1 MSALRSLLA
10 RRLPSAW
17 RRMALLAAGGALASL
32 SALTPPPGYAIRVKG
47 VGADTVL
54 QLAPSDAGG
63 LVQLDVIARLL
74 GGQLDSTD
82 VGRWRLGLYGATLE
96 LAEGAPFASYNGYAL
111 PLLEPTRVIDGHPYV
126 TLQLFSE
133 IIPRFGIGVLW
144 DRTRWEVRLFQSIAR
159 RAEPA
164 PLGPAADPSPT
175 KRAVAT
181 AAAPVATPAASTR
194 SPARPPAAAES
205 GASRSSTGLLPNGL
219 SRRYR
224 VVVDPGHG
232 GVDPGNPGTIV
243 NGRRVREAQ
252 LTLAISLRLEKELE
266 RLGIDVYMTR
276 RTDTLIARDDRGAI
290 ANAQKGDLFLSIHTN
305 AANPNWKN
313 ASAARGFETYFLSTA
328 RTEDERRV
336 AAMENDVVRFEAPS
350 AAAVKDDPL
359 SFILADLAQNEHLR
373 ESSDFATTIQD
384 KLAGSHPGPNRGVKQ
399 AGFAVLA
406 RAYMPAVLVEIG
418 FGTNKADATWMAS
431 PAGQQAAAESL
442 AEATL
447 EYLKHYDRRT
457 RASQR

>member
-1 MSALRSLLA
+1 MSALRTAL
-10 RRLPSAW
+10 RRGVQATG
-17 RRMALLAAGGALASL
+17 RRMALLGAGAALVAL

-63 LVQLDVIARLL
+63 LVQLDVITRLL

-82 VGRWRLGLYGATLE
+82 MGRWRLGLYGATLE

-164 PLGPAADPSPT
+164 PLAPATVPST
-175 KRAVAT
+175 TQRAVAT
-181 AAAPVATPAASTR
+181 APAPVATPAATTR
-194 SPARPPAAAES
+194 
-205 GASRSSTGLLPNGL
+205 STGLLPNGL

-252 LTLAISLRLEKELE
+252 LTLAIALRLEKELE
-266 RLGIDVYMTR
+266 RLGVDVYMTR

-313 ASAARGFETYFLSTA
+313 ASGARGFETYFLSTA

-336 AAMENDVVRFEAPS
+336 AAMENDVVRFEAPV
-350 AAAVKDDPL
+350 AVAGKDDPL

-373 ESSDFATTIQD
+373 ESSDFAATIQS
-384 KLAGSHPGPNRGVKQ
+384 KLGESHPGPDRGVKQ

-418 FGTNKADATWMAS
+418 FGTNKEDATWMAS

>member
-1 MSALRSLLA
+1 MNRARTTHWASLRAS
-10 RRLPSAW
+10 RR
-17 RRMALLAAGGALASL
+17 RRALLAAAAALML
-32 SALTPPPGYAIRVKG
+32 LTGLTPPPGYAIRVKG

-54 QLAPSDAGG
+54 QLAPSEAGG

-82 VGRWRLGLYGATLE
+82 VGRWRLGLYGATLDF
-96 LAEGAPFASYNGYAL
+96 AEGAPFASYNGFAL
-111 PLLEPTRVIDGHPYV
+111 PLLEPTRVIAGHPYV

-159 RAEPA
+159 RAEPV
-164 PLGPAADPSPT
+164 PLGPAPVST
-175 KRAVAT
+175 TTQRAVAT
-181 AAAPVATPAASTR
+181 DPSPVATPTATR
-194 SPARPPAAAES
+194 SGTTLA
-205 GASRSSTGLLPNGL
+205 NGL

-243 NGRRVREAQ
+243 NGRRVREAE
-252 LTLAISLRLEKELE
+252 LTLAISLRLEKELK
-266 RLGIDVYMTR
+266 RLGIEVYMTR

-290 ANAQKGDLFLSIHTN
+290 ANARKGDLFLSIHTN

-313 ASAARGFETYFLSTA
+313 ASGARGFETYFLSTA

-336 AAMENDVVRFEAPS
+336 AAMENDVVRFEAP
-350 AAAVKDDPL
+350 AAAASDDPL

-373 ESSDFATTIQD
+373 ESSDFAATIQG
-384 KLAGSHPGPNRGVKQ
+384 KLGESHPGPDRGVKQ

-406 RAYMPAVLVEIG
+406 RAFMPAVLVEIG
-418 FGTNKADATWMAS
+418 FGTNKQDAAWMAS
-431 PAGQQAAAESL
+431 AAGQQAAAESL

-447 EYLKHYDRRT
+447 EYLRHYDRRA

>member
-1 MSALRSLLA
+1 MNRLRTVLAIGACVLL
-10 RRLPSAW
+10 
-17 RRMALLAAGGALASL
+17 GALA
-32 SALTPPPGYAIRVKG
+32 PPPGYAIRVKG

-63 LVQLDVIARLL
+63 LVPLDVIARLL

-133 IIPRFGIGVLW
+133 IIPRFGIGILW

-164 PLGPAADPSPT
+164 PLGPSTQPST
-175 KRAVAT
+175 AQRAVAT
-181 AAAPVATPAASTR
+181 APAPVATPAAATR
-194 SPARPPAAAES
+194 STATPTPVERKPSAADESAARTSAA
-205 GASRSSTGLLPNGL
+205 LLPNGL

-224 VVVDPGHG
+224 VVVDAGHG

-252 LTLAISLRLEKELE
+252 LTLAISLRLEKELK

-276 RTDTLIARDDRGAI
+276 RTDTLIARDDRGTI

-313 ASAARGFETYFLSTA
+313 ASGARGFETYFLSTA

-336 AAMENDVVRFEAPS
+336 AAMENDVVRFEAPV
-350 AAAVKDDPL
+350 AAAGKDDPL

-373 ESSDFATTIQD
+373 ESSDFATTIQS
-384 KLAGSHPGPNRGVKQ
+384 KLAETHPGPNRGVKQ

-406 RAYMPAVLVEIG
+406 RAFMPAVLVEIG
-418 FGTNKADATWMAS
+418 FGTNKAEAAWMAS
-431 PAGQQAAAESL
+431 SAGQQAAAESL

>member
-1 MSALRSLLA
+1 MSVRRLRRPALLGLLLA
-10 RRLPSAW
+10 TVV
-17 RRMALLAAGGALASL
+17 ALGAS
-32 SALTPPPGYAIRVKG
+32 TPPGLAIRVKG
-47 VGADTVL
+47 VSADTVL

-63 LVQLDVIARLL
+63 MVPLEVIARLL
-74 GGQLDSTD
+74 GGTCDSTAP
-82 VGRWRLGLYGATLE
+82 GRWRLGLYGATLE
-96 LAEGAPFASYNGYAL
+96 LVDGSPFAAYNGYTL
-111 PLLEPTRVIDGHPYV
+111 PLLEATRRIDGRPHV

-133 IIPRFGIGVLW
+133 IIPRFGIGILW
-144 DRTRWEVRLFQSIAR
+144 DKARWEVRLFQSIAR
-159 RAEPA
+159 RSVPQPLAGEPPAVTVSATEPA
-164 PLGPAADPSPT
+164 PRTPPRPSPASST
-175 KRAVAT
+175 TPASAPARVPAS
-181 AAAPVATPAASTR
+181 APVPM
-194 SPARPPAAAES
+194 
-205 GASRSSTGLLPNGL
+205 GL

-224 VVVDPGHG
+224 VVVDAGHG

-243 NGRRVREAQ
+243 NGKRVRESQ
-252 LTLAISLRLEKELE
+252 LTLAIALRLEKELE

-276 RTDTLIARDDRGAI
+276 RTDTLIARDDRGSI
-290 ANAQKGDLFLSIHTN
+290 ANAQKGDLFISIHTN

-313 ASAARGFETYFLSTA
+313 ASGARGFETYFLSTA

-336 AAMENDVVRFEAPS
+336 AAMENDVVRFEAPT
-350 AAAVKDDPL
+350 APDGKEDPL

-373 ESSDFATTIQD
+373 ESSDLAATIQQ
-384 KLAGSHPGPNRGVKQ
+384 KLGGTHPGPDRGVKQ

-431 PAGQQAAAESL
+431 AAGQQAAAEAM

-447 EYLKHYDRRT
+447 EYLRHYDRRT

>member
-1 MSALRSLLA
+1 MSALRTVLR
-10 RRLPSAW
+10 RRLRATG
-17 RRMALLAAGGALASL
+17 RRVALLGAGAALVAL

-47 VGADTVL
+47 LGADTVL

-63 LVQLDVIARLL
+63 LVQLDVITRLL

-82 VGRWRLGLYGATLE
+82 MGRWRLGLYGATLE

-164 PLGPAADPSPT
+164 PLAPATVPST
-175 KRAVAT
+175 AQRAVAT
-181 AAAPVATPAASTR
+181 APAPVATPAATTR
-194 SPARPPAAAES
+194 
-205 GASRSSTGLLPNGL
+205 STGLLPNGL

-252 LTLAISLRLEKELE
+252 LTLAIALRLEKELE
-266 RLGIDVYMTR
+266 RLGVDVYMTR

-313 ASAARGFETYFLSTA
+313 AAAARGFETYFLSTA

-418 FGTNKADATWMAS
+418 FGTNKAEATWMAS

>member
-1 MSALRSLLA
+1 MNRLSATLLRRLRALRP
-10 RRLPSAW
+10 RP
-17 RRMALLAAGGALASL
+17 ALLIAGSAVALL

-96 LAEGAPFASYNGYAL
+96 LAEGAPFAAYNGYAL

-159 RAEPA
+159 RAEPMPLA
-164 PLGPAADPSPT
+164 PSTEPT
-175 KRAVAT
+175 TTRAVAT
-181 AAAPVATPAASTR
+181 APAPVA
-194 SPARPPAAAES
+194 SPATAMRPPAKPPVAAAS
-205 GASRSSTGLLPNGL
+205 GGSRSAAGPLPNGL

-276 RTDTLIARDDRGAI
+276 RTDTLIARDDRGTI

-313 ASAARGFETYFLSTA
+313 ATAARGFETYFLSTA